1 MILLSI
7 SELEKSY
14 PNKKVLNG
22 VDLQI
27 QKGEI
32 LGFVGGNGAGKTTA
46 LNIITGILD
55 YDKGMVTI
63 NGLTKEAGLEYKKQ
77 FFYIPD
83 TINVFHNVSG
93 YDWILFLMSLFNKK
107 DNKKLSEYIRVFDM
121 EDPIKKPIGTY
132 SYGMLHKMSLIAAFT
147 INPPIIIMD
156 EPLNGLDPNAV
167 VVFKKEI
174 KEYVERGGTIFFSTH
189 LLDVAEKICDTVA
202 ILKDGKIIL
211 HDKVKNI
218 IGDSSLE
225 SIFMEAQIYERD
237 IQSY

>member
-1 MILLSI
+1 
-7 SELEKSY
+7 
-14 PNKKVLNG
+14 
-22 VDLQI
+22 
-27 QKGEI
+27 
-32 LGFVGGNGAGKTTA
+32 
-46 LNIITGILD
+46 
-55 YDKGMVTI
+55 
-63 NGLTKEAGLEYKKQ
+63 
-77 FFYIPD
+77 
-83 TINVFHNVSG
+83 
-93 YDWILFLMSLFNKK
+93 MSLFNKK